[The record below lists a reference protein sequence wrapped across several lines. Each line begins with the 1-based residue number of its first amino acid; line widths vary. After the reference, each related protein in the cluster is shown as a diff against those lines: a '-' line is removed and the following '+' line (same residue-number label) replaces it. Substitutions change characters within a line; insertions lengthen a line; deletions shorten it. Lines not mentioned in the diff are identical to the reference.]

1 MTLTVAIN
9 LKDYIIVTADHRLTI
24 ECEPFTGLPARTVV
38 DNYKKIKYWKYGA
51 ITVSGDVLLMYYF
64 HEVLEL
70 YAKQNNLDF
79 LQIAQVARAM
89 YLKDGKHRE
98 HATGTAF
105 FSIFTLEKVDI
116 IHLSIKE
123 NYIEYEIIKPMY
135 AHFSLF
141 EGTPDDPIYQLFVN
155 SLRKIDNFL
164 YFKDFYNYH
173 IELLKF
179 FYTRQKRI
187 DDSITSSFDIFIQN
201 TKTGHGFMQTI
212 KN

>member
-9 LKDYIIVTADHRLTI
+9 LKDYIIITGDHRLTI
-24 ECEPFTGLPARTVV
+24 ECEPFTELPARTIV
-38 DNYKKIKYWKYGA
+38 DDYKKIKYWKYGA
-51 ITVSGDVLLMYYF
+51 ITVSGNVLLMYYF

-70 YAKQNNLDF
+70 YAKQNNWDF
-79 LQIAQVARAM
+79 LQIAQIARTM
-89 YLKDGKHRE
+89 YLKDRKTKDPV
-98 HATGTAF
+98 AGTAF

-123 NYIEYEIIKPMY
+123 DYIEYEVVKPMY

-155 SLRKIDNFL
+155 SLKKIDNFL
-164 YFKDFYNYH
+164 NIKDFYNYH
-173 IELLKF
+173 MELLKF
-179 FYTRQKRI
+179 FYTRQKRF
-187 DDSITSSFDIFIQN
+187 DDSITSSFDLFIQN

-212 KN
+212 EN